1 MAMTLPQEH
10 AWLASVTG
18 ASAVFLWNEDALN
31 SLTTHLN
38 AFLNQA
44 TPGVYETN
52 AAGARH
58 ATAITGPAA
67 DAFNQ
72 HLNNLI
78 APHTTS
84 TSTGSGDTG
93 GSADPLQIAAMVAGL
108 LGLAAAGV
116 VLVKT
121 GVLARLAWCAQQ
133 MVASAAAG
141 PGGALTTA
149 QAIATT
155 RTANTATAH
164 QLLKYLTERIAPHL
178 RRASD
183 ALPHGRR
190 YPVLDVPGGRYGPR
204 DLDRPPDFGLFR
216 AESRRRTDPA
226 TVEARARE
234 IAAETKRLNEN
245 LREIN
250 EAIDEA
256 AKSDKWQDA
265 GTLRDRWHAKRN
277 ELELWKSLDPETGR
291 SRLADDV

>member
-18 ASAVFLWNEDALN
+18 ASAVFLWNEDVLN

-44 TPGVYETN
+44 TPGVHETN

-58 ATAITGPAA
+58 ATATTGPAA
-67 DAFNQ
+67 DAFTQ
-72 HLNNLI
+72 HLDNLI
-78 APHTTS
+78 APHT

-133 MVASAAAG
+133 MIASAAAG

-164 QLLKYLTERIAPHL
+164 QLLKYLTGGIAPHL

-190 YPVLDVPGGRYGPR
+190 YPVMDVPGGRYGPR
-204 DLDRPPDFGLFR
+204 NLDRPPDFGLFR
-216 AESRRRTDPA
+216 AESRRTDPA
-226 TVEARARE
+226 RVGERARE
-234 IAAETKRLNEN
+234 IAAETKRLNKE
-245 LREIN
+245 LSELDK
-250 EAIDEA
+250 AIEEA
-256 AKSDKWQDA
+256 ANNGNWKDVD
-265 GTLRDRWHAKRN
+265 TLRRRWRATQT
-277 ELELWKSLDPETGR
+277 ELKGWKSLDPKTGR